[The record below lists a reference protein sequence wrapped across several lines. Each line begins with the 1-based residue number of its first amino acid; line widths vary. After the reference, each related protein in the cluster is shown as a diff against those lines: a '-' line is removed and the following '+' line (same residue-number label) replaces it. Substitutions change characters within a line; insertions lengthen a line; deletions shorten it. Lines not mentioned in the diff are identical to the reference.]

1 MKQMNTNNRGDMY
14 IVLDVD
20 FPKRISEEE
29 RELLNKLKNIEE
41 TVAKN

>member
-1 MKQMNTNNRGDMY
+1 MNVNNRGDMY

-20 FPKRISEEE
+20 FPKKVSEEE